1 MQINLN
7 RFVRALARRVDALE
21 QNDGGGKSG
30 EADAV
35 ASLEKRVA
43 ALEDQLSP
51 VETGKKEA
59 PEETPEKA
67 KASRKK
73 PAATK

>member
-30 EADAV
+30 ETDAV
-35 ASLEKRVA
+35 AALEKRVA
-43 ALEDQLSP
+43 ALEDRLSP
-51 VETGKKEA
+51 VETGA
-59 PEETPEKA
+59 PEATPEKA